1 MGDKTRGDGRKFVN
15 EAIRASDFW
24 FEPIFLCKDTN
35 FWHGLT
41 DNGINDFFYG
51 DKDGWRE
58 WTPPKQIKKVKL
70 YRPIYK
76 TETNVY
82 VVDGWWRSYK
92 AENSD
97 RGKAVGWQEMEVE
110 VTE

>member
-1 MGDKTRGDGRKFVN
+1 MGDKTRGDGRKFAPETWDSN
-15 EAIRASDFW
+15 FW
-24 FEPIFLCKDTN
+24 FEPIFLGISGR
-35 FWHGLT
+35 WHGIT
-41 DNGINDFFYG
+41 SNGNGDIYPDNVE
-51 DKDGWRE
+51 GWRE
-58 WTPPKQIKKVKL
+58 WTPPKQTKKVKL

-76 TETNVY
+76 TETNEY